1 MREKVDRIKSLVGD
15 GLVSTWNILDIV
27 RALASAVG
35 DAEALSQ
42 EQELQLGGG

>member
-1 MREKVDRIKSLVGD
+1 M
-15 GLVSTWNILDIV
+15 GLSVPGNILDIV

-35 DAEALSQ
+35 DAEALSK